1 MEALLIIIP
10 SLSLLSK
17 AFISFAIIS
26 FFLLAALI
34 NHKKIFSSVSGNSY
48 IRKFHIRKCLNEL
61 MVNIYNFKIGI
72 LFFLWCLLSCLWS
85 TNKINA
91 LFGLIKLLTTIYISL
106 KATQYSSYITKN
118 KNDNYFKFLYI
129 GFIISILV
137 FFIEFYTSGSITLM
151 LRKIFQEKSK
161 QNFHLHF
168 LDRGCVFLSFISW
181 VVIANLTSIRKHLYL
196 KYLCCGAIYSILLFL
211 LYKSDSLSGFLG
223 FLSGG
228 IVYLLLRL
236 LLIIFKSKFILNLIP
251 AIIIVANLSIPT
263 FFYKMNTE
271 GIINK
276 YENILPDSAIHRL
289 FIWDYSMKKSTESLE
304 SLTLGFGF
312 NSSKELGNSESET
325 IKYKN
330 YDWRKLPI
338 HPHNLLVQIILELG
352 LVGFLIYNIFIYK
365 FIRQIIISFNK
376 NNNLLSFALAGFAN
390 YYFVAMISF
399 GIWQFWWVCTT
410 LFLIFNFKILYQKW
424 VQKNL

>member
-1 MEALLIIIP
+1 VEALLIIIP

-196 KYLCCGAIYSILLFL
+196 KYLC
-211 LYKSDSLSGFLG
+211 
-223 FLSGG
+223 
-228 IVYLLLRL
+228 
-236 LLIIFKSKFILNLIP
+236 
-251 AIIIVANLSIPT
+251 
-263 FFYKMNTE
+263 
-271 GIINK
+271 
-276 YENILPDSAIHRL
+276 
-289 FIWDYSMKKSTESLE
+289 
-304 SLTLGFGF
+304 FGF

>member
-1 MEALLIIIP
+1 VEALLIIIP

-26 FFLLAALI
+26 FFLLAAFI
-34 NHKKIFSSVSGNSY
+34 NHKKIFSSASGNYY
-48 IRKFHIRKCLNEL
+48 IRKFRIRKWLNDL
-61 MVNIYNFKIGI
+61 MVNIYNFKIEI
-72 LFFLWCLLSCLWS
+72 LFFLWCFLSCFWR
-85 TNKINA
+85 TNKIYA
-91 LFGLIKLLTTIYISL
+91 LFELTKLLAAIYIFL
-106 KATQYSSYITKN
+106 KAVQYSSYIIKN
-118 KNDNYFKFLYI
+118 KNNNYFKFLYI
-129 GFIISILV
+129 GITISILV
-137 FFIEFYTSGSITLM
+137 FFIEFYTEGSITLM

-181 VVIANLTSIRKHLYL
+181 VAIANLTAIRKHLYL
-196 KYLCCGAIYSILLFL
+196 KYLCSAFIYSILLFL

-236 LLIIFKSKFILNLIP
+236 LLIIFKPKFILNLIP
-251 AIIIVANLSIPT
+251 AIIIVANFSIPT
-263 FFYKMNTE
+263 FFYKMNTSS
-271 GIINK
+271 IINK

-304 SLTLGFGF
+304 SLILGFGF
-312 NSSKELGNSESET
+312 GSSKELVNSESEM
-325 IKYKN
+325 IKYKSYN
-330 YDWRKLPI
+330 WKPLPI

-365 FIRQIIISFNK
+365 FIRQIINSYSK
-376 NNNLLSFALAGFAN
+376 NNNLLSFTLGAFAN

-410 LFLIFNFKILYQKW
+410 LFLIFNFKILHQKW